1 MFLTGLPS
9 PEVPFALVSLYMYL
23 ISGKLAVEMT
33 TDVKTQPEPKCTT
46 NFEIMMFCEDENLSK
61 NTENR
66 YSFSGSG

>member
-9 PEVPFALVSLYMYL
+9 PEVTFAVVSLYMYL

-46 NFEIMMFCEDENLSK
+46 NL
-61 NTENR
+61 R
-66 YSFSGSG
+66 L